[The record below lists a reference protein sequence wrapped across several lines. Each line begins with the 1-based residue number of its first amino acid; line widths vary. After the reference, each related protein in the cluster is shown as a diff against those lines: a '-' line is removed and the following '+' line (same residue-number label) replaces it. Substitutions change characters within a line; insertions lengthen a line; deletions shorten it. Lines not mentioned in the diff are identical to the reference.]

1 MKLKPWTQRTGRL
14 CFWGIREKRS
24 WTEKFYKKH
33 IDMIL
38 YIKEI
43 EIVECASMHIWV
55 YQF

>member
-1 MKLKPWTQRTGRL
+1 MKLKPWTQRTGGL

-43 EIVECASMHIWV
+43 EIVECASIYV
-55 YQF
+55 